1 MRPRVLARLLQIQR
15 ALFRHRLHEFVR
27 ATHLYRPLRYLFY
40 ISPWTWFQ
48 RRIGGTRGERLRLAL
63 EELGPIFVKFGQALS
78 TRRDLLPVDIADELA
93 KLQDRVPPF
102 PGEIAVAMVEKTFG
116 RPLTDIFGSFEPAPL
131 AAASI
136 AQVHA
141 ATLKNGDEVVV
152 KVLRPGMREV
162 IDLDLEVLDTLAAF
176 ADRYWIEARPV
187 RPIEV
192 VREYRKTVTDE
203 LDLMREAGNAAQL
216 KRNFAGS
223 PLLYVPQIHWDYCR
237 QNVMVMERI
246 HGIIVSRV
254 EELRARG
261 TDIAKLA
268 ENGVEIFFTQV
279 FRHNFFHADMH
290 PGNIFV
296 QIDDPK
302 NPRYAAVDFGIV
314 GTLQPRD
321 QHYLAENFMA
331 FFNRDYGRIAQLHIE
346 SGWVPRATRVD
357 ELESAVRTVCEPIYN
372 KPLKEISFAQ
382 VLLRLF
388 ETARRFDMRVQPQL
402 ILLQKTL
409 FNIEGLGRQ
418 LYPELDLWKTAQPV
432 LREWMRRRT
441 RPRTILK
448 EVRTHLPDALM
459 TLRQVPQIL
468 QAAVHAAAQ
477 GSAPAVDIKMAELRA
492 EIRFA
497 AARRDTAIAAGA
509 LWLSGL
515 IWLAQTTQYPWFG
528 GLQMIA
534 GILLFVRLRSSRPRI
549 E

>member
-1 MRPRVLARLLQIQR
+1 MRLRVLARLLQIQR
-15 ALFRHRLHEFVR
+15 ALVRHRLDEFVR
-27 ATHLYRPLRYLFY
+27 ATHMYRPLRYLYYF
-40 ISPWTWFQ
+40 SPWTWFQ
-48 RRIGGTRGERLRLAL
+48 RRIGGSRGERLRLAL

-78 TRRDLLPVDIADELA
+78 TRRDLLPVDVADELA
-93 KLQDRVPPF
+93 KLQDSVPPF
-102 PGEIAVAMVEKTFG
+102 SGEIAMAMIERTFG
-116 RPLTDIFGSFEPAPL
+116 KPLNEIFGSFESTPL

-141 ATLKNGDEVVV
+141 AALKNGDDVVV

-162 IDLDLEVLDTLAAF
+162 IDLDLEVLDALAGLAHE
-176 ADRYWIEARPV
+176 YWVEARPV

-203 LDLMREAGNAAQL
+203 LDLMREAGNASQL

-246 HGIIVSRV
+246 RGVIVSQV

-346 SGWVPRATRVD
+346 SGWVPKGTRVD

-388 ETARRFDMRVQPQL
+388 ETARRFDMQVQPQL

-432 LREWMRRRT
+432 LSEWMRERT

-448 EVRTHLPDALM
+448 EIRAHLPDALM
-459 TLRQVPQIL
+459 SLRQVPQIL
-468 QAAVHAAAQ
+468 QTAVREAAEGTAPSVEAGLAQ
-477 GSAPAVDIKMAELRA
+477 LRA
-492 EIRFA
+492 EMRGA
-497 AARRDTAIAAGA
+497 AARRDTAIAAGV

-515 IWLAQTTQYPWFG
+515 IWLAQTTQYRWFG

-534 GILLFVRLRSSRPRI
+534 AILLFVRLRSRPRI